1 MFGDFMREGFTAI
14 IEFFKRAAVV
24 VGVHGAG
31 LANIMFAAQ
40 CKLLPSSKQRR
51 TIRKRSL
58 IVLYLQ
64 VRLHVCIRETANAS
78 TYTHSPLLPP
88 PRRYDGNRANVARE
102 LFEHPNGLLCALCGA
117 EAGLLDGPK
126 PRLVDMVREKEEE
139 RAMTCGCNSPPF
151 DSPRVSYTYHLL
163 ALF

>member
-1 MFGDFMREGFTAI
+1 MREGFTAI

-51 TIRKRSL
+51 TITCRKRSF

-64 VRLHVCIRETANAS
+64 VRLHVCICETANTS
-78 TYTHSPLLPP
+78 TYTYSPLLPP
-88 PRRYDGNRANVARE
+88 PAGTTVIELMWQGNYLNTPTAFYAHSVALRQ
-102 LFEHPNGLLCALCGA
+102 
-117 EAGLLDGPK
+117 DYW
-126 PRLVDMVREKEEE
+126 MVQSR
-139 RAMTCGCNSPPF
+139 G
-151 DSPRVSYTYHLL
+151 
-163 ALF
+163 